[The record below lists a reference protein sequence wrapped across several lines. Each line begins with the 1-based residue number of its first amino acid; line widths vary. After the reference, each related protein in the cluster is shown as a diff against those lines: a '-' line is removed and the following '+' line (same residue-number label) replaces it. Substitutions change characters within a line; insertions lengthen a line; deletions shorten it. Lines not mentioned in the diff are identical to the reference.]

1 MIHIGGK
8 TYEIVHEHRTAWNP
22 EMFRDR
28 YSEVLDR
35 YDYIVGDWGYNQLRL
50 KGFFRD
56 NNPKS
61 TKDSALSS
69 VMDYINEYCN
79 FGCAY
84 FILEKKPSK
93 GGRVNSEDGLETEAE
108 MEGAATAEE
117 QADAEGKELGISFV
131 PRHTPTAEDPFDMSG
146 NRQEGRMS
154 RADRSSRPERQQR
167 AERSEKQERGG
178 RHGRSDR
185 GNRGDQER
193 GGRTDRSERQERNS
207 RSNRHHRSR
216 NKQQPYEVA
225 SQTNKQNS
233 NGSRDAEAQRSAEE
247 VRS

>member
-8 TYEIVHEHRTAWNP
+8 SYEIVHEHRTAWNP

-50 KGFFRD
+50 KGFFKD

-84 FILEKKPSK
+84 FILEKKASK
-93 GGRVNSEDGLETEAE
+93 DGRAYSGEALDTDAE
-108 MEGAATAEE
+108 MEGAATAEDLS
-117 QADAEGKELGISFV
+117 DAEIREQGISLV
-131 PRHTPTAEDPFDMSG
+131 PRQSPPAEDSTDLPDNG
-146 NRQEGRMS
+146 QEERIS
-154 RADRSSRPERQQR
+154 RAERHSRAEHKYRT
-167 AERSEKQERGG
+167 ERSEKQERGG

-185 GNRGDQER
+185 GNRGDHER
-193 GGRTDRSERQERNS
+193 GGRVDRGERQERNP

-216 NKQQPYEVA
+216 NKQHQHEGA
-225 SQTNKQNS
+225 SSNSKQNN
-233 NGSRDAEAQRSAEE
+233 NGSRNVEPQRSVEE